1 MSRTVIPPGKSE
13 TIISSSC
20 DSRRLP
26 VGTRRGVNVPLRSLG
41 MRNSTSPAVVPTVF
55 GNDPFLQLPC
65 TAAAVLGQLGLQPPL
80 GAGLDQLLDD
90 PAVPVELHLARVD
103 LREQIIQ
110 HPGLDQTL

>member
-1 MSRTVIPPGKSE
+1 MPRTVIPPAWSE

-55 GNDPFLQLPC
+55 GNDPFLELP
-65 TAAAVLGQLGLQPPL
+65 
-80 GAGLDQLLDD
+80 
-90 PAVPVELHLARVD
+90 LARVD

-110 HPGLDQTL
+110 HPGLDQTLSALRLNLAPLITRRLVDNQQCVSFRK